1 MDRRGAELKVGIT
14 VILALVI
21 LIGGIVWIKGIQ
33 VARESFVIRVAFDEV
48 GGLSEGDPVT
58 VHGVTKGF
66 VKKIELGRAQ
76 VYVDLSMDKG
86 IRITDDTEFII
97 RNIGLMGEKYVA
109 VKLGKSTEQV
119 SPGKMLYGRFESGV
133 PEVVGELG
141 VALKEF
147 EQTVTKVRGVLEE
160 IEKGGEISETLQDLR
175 SFSQDIRGTVEENRE
190 GLREAVE
197 DLRYSSAQL
206 REFIENRGPEIDS
219 TVSIITTTSQGAER
233 VVERLE
239 AVSYSVERVLQKLE
253 SGEGSLGKL
262 LNDETL
268 YAEMKT
274 TLLEARLLI
283 ADIKQHPRRYLKFSL
298 F

>member
-1 MDRRGAELKVGIT
+1 MDRRGAEFKVGIT

-21 LIGGIVWIKGIQ
+21 LIGGIVWIKGFQ
-33 VARESFVIRVAFDEV
+33 VARQSFVVRVAFDEV

-66 VKKIELGRAQ
+66 VKAIELGRAQ
-76 VYVDLSMDKG
+76 VYVDLSVDKG
-86 IRITDDTEFII
+86 VRITSDTEFII

-109 VKLGKSTEQV
+109 VKLGKVEEEVPQGT
-119 SPGKMLYGRFESGV
+119 MLYGRFESGV

-160 IEKGGEISETLQDLR
+160 IEEGGDISGTLRDLR
-175 SFSQDIRGTVEENRE
+175 SFSQDVRGTVEENRE
-190 GLREAVE
+190 GLRMAIEN
-197 DLRYSSAQL
+197 LQYSSSQL
-206 REFIENRGPEIDS
+206 RRFVENRGPEIDS
-219 TVSIITTTSQGAER
+219 TVSRITTTSEGAQLI
-233 VVERLE
+233 VERLE

-274 TLLEARLLI
+274 TLLEARMLI

>member
-1 MDRRGAELKVGIT
+1 MDRRGAELKVGII
-14 VILALVI
+14 VILAIII
-21 LIGGIVWIKGIQ
+21 LIGGIIWIKGVQ
-33 VARESFVIRVAFDEV
+33 VSRQSFVVRVGFEEV

-58 VHGVTKGF
+58 VHGVAKGF

-86 IRITDDTEFII
+86 IRITEDTEFII

-109 VKLGKSTEQV
+109 VKLGKSTEPV
-119 SPGKMLYGRFESGV
+119 PPGKMLFGRFESGV

-147 EQTVTKVRGVLEE
+147 EQTVTKVRGVLDE
-160 IEKGGEISETLQDLR
+160 IEKGGDVSGTLQDLR

-190 GLREAVE
+190 DLRIAIE

-206 REFIENRGPEIDS
+206 RLFVESRGPGIDS
-219 TVSIITTTSQGAER
+219 TVSRVTAASVGAER
-233 VVERLE
+233 VVQRLE

-253 SGEGSLGKL
+253 GGEGSLGKL

-268 YAEMKT
+268 YADMKT

>member
-1 MDRRGAELKVGIT
+1 MNRRGAELKVGIT

-21 LIGGIVWIKGIQ
+21 LIGGIIWIKGFQ
-33 VARESFVIRVAFDEV
+33 VARESFVVRIAFDEV
-48 GGLSEGDPVT
+48 GGLNEGDPVT

-76 VYVDLSMDKG
+76 VYVDLSVDKG
-86 IRITDDTEFII
+86 IRITEDTEFII

-109 VKLGKSTEQV
+109 VKLGKLTEPV
-119 SPGKMLYGRFESGV
+119 SEGKILHGRFESGV

-141 VALKEF
+141 VALREF
-147 EQTVTKVRGVLEE
+147 EQTVTKVRGVLDELE
-160 IEKGGEISETLQDLR
+160 REGEISGTLRDLR
-175 SFSQDIRGTVEENRE
+175 SFSHDIRGTVEENRE
-190 GLREAVE
+190 GLRIAIE

-206 REFIENRGPEIDS
+206 RQFVESRGPEIDS
-219 TVSIITTTSQGAER
+219 TVTRITTTSQGAER

-262 LNDETL
+262 LNDEAL

-274 TLLEARLLI
+274 TLLEARMLI

>member
-1 MDRRGAELKVGIT
+1 MNRRGAELRVGIT
-14 VILALVI
+14 VIFALVI
-21 LIGGIVWIKGIQ
+21 LTGGIIWIKGFQ
-33 VARESFVIRVAFDEV
+33 VARQSFVVRVAFDEV

-58 VHGVTKGF
+58 VHGVAKGF
-66 VKKIELGRAQ
+66 VKRIELGRAQ
-76 VYVDLSMDKG
+76 VYVDLSIDKG
-86 IRITDDTEFII
+86 IRITGDTQFII

-109 VKLGKSTEQV
+109 VKLGKLEQEV
-119 SPGKMLYGRFESGV
+119 PPGKMLYGRFESGV

-147 EQTVTKVRGVLEE
+147 EQTVMKVRGVLDE
-160 IEKGGEISETLQDLR
+160 IESGGEISGTFRNLR
-175 SFSQDIRGTVEENRE
+175 SFSQEIRGIVEENRE
-190 GLREAVE
+190 GLRTAIE
-197 DLRYSSAQL
+197 DLGYGSAQL
-206 REFIENRGPEIDS
+206 RQFVENRGPEIDS
-219 TVSIITTTSQGAER
+219 AAVRVTTTSQSAER
-233 VVERLE
+233 IVERLE
-239 AVSYSVERVLQKLE
+239 AVSISVEKVLQKLE

-274 TLLEARLLI
+274 TLLEARMLI

>member
-1 MDRRGAELKVGIT
+1 MNRRGAELKVGIT

-21 LIGGIVWIKGIQ
+21 LIGGIIWIKGFQ
-33 VARESFVIRVAFDEV
+33 VARQSFVVRVAFDEV
-48 GGLSEGDPVT
+48 GGLTEGDPVT
-58 VHGVTKGF
+58 VHGVAKGF
-66 VKKIELGRAQ
+66 VKKVELGRAQ
-76 VYVDLSMDKG
+76 VYADLSMDKG
-86 IRITDDTEFII
+86 VRITDDTEFVI

-109 VKLGKSTEQV
+109 VKLGKLTEPIP
-119 SPGKMLYGRFESGV
+119 PGKMLHGRFESGV

-141 VALKEF
+141 VALREF
-147 EQTVTKVRGVLEE
+147 EQTVTKVRGVLDE
-160 IEKGGEISETLQDLR
+160 IEQGGDIGGTFQDLR

-190 GLREAVE
+190 GLRIAIE

-206 REFIENRGPEIDS
+206 KQFIESRGPEIDS
-219 TVSIITTTSQGAER
+219 TVTRITTTSQGAER